1 MRQFFV
7 DFRFS
12 NHFVEKLKIYFK
24 LVHDLLSFLNPQIL
38 KRLIQWID
46 DNNSN
51 TQAGVMMALMLFVV
65 AGTQEKGFNFDYY

>member
-1 MRQFFV
+1 M
-7 DFRFS
+7 
-12 NHFVEKLKIYFK
+12 
-24 LVHDLLSFLNPQIL
+24 HDLLSFLNPQIL

>member
-12 NHFVEKLKIYFK
+12 NHFVDKLIIYFK